1 MVVVVGP
8 NNDTDCRDYLV
19 PVLLS
24 AGTRLCHTTVDTIS
38 QAFTDSMTVSLTGI
52 IFRNRLGEREEW
64 EGQREDYSMVR

>member
-1 MVVVVGP
+1 MTLTVVITSYLCCCRLGP
-8 NNDTDCRDYLV
+8 GC
-19 PVLLS
+19 
-24 AGTRLCHTTVDTIS
+24 ATVDTIS

>member
-1 MVVVVGP
+1 MTLTVVITSYLCCCRLGP
-8 NNDTDCRDYLV
+8 
-19 PVLLS
+19 S
-24 AGTRLCHTTVDTIS
+24 HTTVDTIS